1 MFAEVMFFLCM
12 SQVDKFYYEPRLGKL
27 DTVNAHFSVATLL
40 TVARVL
46 WASTASLQCRSGKV
60 QRVDPVPFITGV
72 ATILTQVRRGK
83 ACAVGC
89 CSCPFVVTDAIS
101 VCVGSSTPT
110 TWRSS

>member
-12 SQVDKFYYEPRLGKL
+12 SQVDKFYYEPRLGKPSFVSMRTL
-27 DTVNAHFSVATLL
+27 MTLL
-40 TVARVL
+40 TAARGL
-46 WASTASLQCRSGKV
+46 RASTASLQCRSGKV

-72 ATILTQVRRGK
+72 ATILTQVRQGK

-89 CSCPFVVTDAIS
+89 CTCPFVTDVIS
-101 VCVGSSTPT
+101 FCVCSSTPT